1 MSDYLNILNK
11 YVKYLKAV
19 MENNTIRVGDS
30 TTSFSTM
37 DTSSRQKIS
46 KKILHMNY
54 TLNQMNL
61 TDRYRIFHPIVP
73 EYTLF
78 SSTH

>member
-30 TTSFSTM
+30 TTS

-61 TDRYRIFHPIVP
+61 TDRYRTFHPIVP